1 MSDMPRDFRIQMPKR
16 FELLVFDWDGTLMD
30 SAEAI
35 IASIQESCRDLGLPV
50 PRRERAAHVIGLGL
64 KDALSYAVPELP
76 VSDYGKLAE
85 RYRHHYLTRDPD
97 IELFPGMREM
107 LDELKQ
113 QGYLLAVATGKSRVG
128 LDRVLVSTQLKPYF
142 DASRCADETHPKPHP
157 AMLQELMAELVIRPE
172 ATLMIGDTAHDL
184 QMALSAGVPALAVSY
199 GAHSRENLTAF
210 NPIACIDTP
219 QELAPWLTK
228 NA

>member
-1 MSDMPRDFRIQMPKR
+1 MPKR

-30 SAEAI
+30 SAGAI
-35 IASIQESCRDLGLPV
+35 VASIQASCRDLGLPV
-50 PRRERAAHVIGLGL
+50 PDRERASHVIGLGL

-76 VSDYGKLAE
+76 PSDYGKLAE
-85 RYRHHYLTRDPD
+85 RYRHHYLARDPD

-107 LDELKQ
+107 LAGLKQ

-128 LDRVLVSTQLKPYF
+128 LDRVLEATQLKQYF
-142 DASRCADETHPKPHP
+142 DSSRCADETHSKPNP
-157 AMLQELMAELVIRPE
+157 AMLQELMQELLTEPE

-184 QMALSAGVPALAVSY
+184 QMALNAGVPALAVSY
-199 GAHSRENLTAF
+199 GAHPRDNLTAL
-210 NPIACIDTP
+210 NPLDCIDTP
-219 QELAPWLTK
+219 QELMQWLTR